1 MTLALLITAA
11 TGAWA
16 DGIVC
21 TASDLGKVLC
31 TDGSIYENVSAA
43 TTAGKTAAA
52 VIAYVDETNKNG
64 LAIALADESS
74 SMIWSTAKSTCE
86 SKTPTVTGA
95 NWCLPSQDQWK
106 QMFKANGDNDASYT
120 GLNTT
125 ITTAGGTTLPEYA
138 TYWSSSEVDPGVKA
152 YRVGLISDYAG
163 WSNATEG
170 SSGQVRACLA
180 FDIVDP
186 NAIEVTPG
194 EAANTWTFTMPAF
207 DVEIAPIYAPTAM
220 FATDGNL
227 VLTPTAI
234 EGVYAESNDPIVT
247 AGTVAKIGET
257 ENVQGT
263 LMYAVTSTNQATAP
277 ALDAFSADVP
287 TAKDIT
293 VASDVLVW
301 YYIQGQDTPD
311 GQEATAENTFNDSE
325 ICATP
330 LPVTILSNKF
340 DINFNAANDNTIEA
354 GKATVTVGG
363 TAATV
368 TEGKLEGV
376 KMGSEV
382 KMTAKEGYK
391 FRKVEVKK
399 SAAPRPLAE
408 AVAADLGKIAGADGN
423 IYDTKAAAEAA
434 NTTAVA
440 MIAYVG
446 TASDCAHGLAIALAD
461 ESGTKDFGAAGTAC
475 SGKAAVTG
483 GTWRLPSI
491 KDWQYMF
498 IGCGASGSY
507 SDNPSSMSYS
517 GLASKLTTA
526 QGDALQPGYYWSSTE
541 YFPGTD
547 AWDVSF
553 DGSSNASFGPEN
565 ESIDS
570 PRVRAC
576 LAF

>member
-1 MTLALLITAA
+1 MTLALLITAV

-43 TTAGKTAAA
+43 TTAGKTAVAM
-52 VIAYVDETNKNG
+52 IAYVDETNKNG
-64 LAIALADESS
+64 LAIALDDEGARV
-74 SMIWSTAKSTCE
+74 WSEAVSTCE
-86 SKTPTVTGA
+86 GKTPTVTGA

-106 QMFKANGDNDASYT
+106 QMFKANGGNEGSYT
-120 GLNTT
+120 GLNAT
-125 ITTAGGTTLPEYA
+125 ITTAGGYA
-138 TYWSSSEVDPGVKA
+138 LQDWTDYWSSTPVDGENAWVVSTENSAASWIA
-152 YRVGLISDYAG
+152 YNKECGF
-163 WSNATEG
+163 
-170 SSGQVRACLA
+170 QVRACLA
-180 FDIVDP
+180 FDITEP
-186 NAIEVTPG
+186 GIEVEWNATTKTG
-194 EAANTWTFTMPAF
+194 TFEMPAY

-277 ALDAFSADVP
+277 ALTAFSADVP

-301 YYIQGQDTPD
+301 YYIKGADTPQ

-330 LPVTILSNKF
+330 ITVTVLSNKF
-340 DINFNAANDNTIEA
+340 DIQFKAANDNTIEA

>member
-1 MTLALLITAA
+1 MTLALLLTAV

-16 DGIVC
+16 EEKMVTINSSTMSSGAVTATGFGILLDNLYVNVN
-21 TASDLGKVLC
+21 TA
-31 TDGSIYENVSAA
+31 
-43 TTAGKTAAA
+43 
-52 VIAYVDETNKNG
+52 
-64 LAIALADESS
+64 
-74 SMIWSTAKSTCE
+74 
-86 SKTPTVTGA
+86 
-95 NWCLPSQDQWK
+95 
-106 QMFKANGDNDASYT
+106 
-120 GLNTT
+120 T
-125 ITTAGGTTLPEYA
+125 ITTSEGVITKMVIKKGDIYVDAFTEANVGVAPGTITYGSDEITVTDINAESVTLSRKGGDN
-138 TYWSSSEVDPGVKA
+138 WSTSSVDVYYGAAEPPLTVAWDASTKTGTFSMPG
-152 YRVGLISDYAG
+152 SDVVL
-163 WSNATEG
+163 T
-170 SSGQVRACLA
+170 
-180 FDIVDP
+180 
-186 NAIEVTPG
+186 
-194 EAANTWTFTMPAF
+194 
-207 DVEIAPIYAPTAM
+207 PIYAKAAA
-220 FATDGNL
+220 FATTGTEPEVKTL
-227 VLTPTAI
+227 LPEAA
-234 EGVYAESNDPIVT
+234 EGVI
-247 AGTVAKIGET
+247 AGTDASLIAEGTGIVAFAGTST
-257 ENVQGT
+257 EVTQGT
-263 LMYAVTSTNQATAP
+263 LMYAIGTSATEAP
-277 ALDAFSADVP
+277 ALTAFSPTVP
-287 TAKDIT
+287 TAKDYDDAAT
-293 VASDVLVW
+293 VYVW
-301 YYIQGQDTPD
+301 YYIQGADTPQ
-311 GQEATAENTFNDSE
+311 GEAATLDNTFNNSDIAS
-325 ICATP
+325 
-330 LPVTILSNKF
+330 LNVTVLSNKF
-340 DINFNAANDNTIEA
+340 DIQFKAANDNTIEA

>member
-1 MTLALLITAA
+1 MTLALLLTAV

-16 DGIVC
+16 EEKMVTINSSTMSSGAVTATGFGILLDNLYVNVN
-21 TASDLGKVLC
+21 TA
-31 TDGSIYENVSAA
+31 
-43 TTAGKTAAA
+43 
-52 VIAYVDETNKNG
+52 
-64 LAIALADESS
+64 
-74 SMIWSTAKSTCE
+74 
-86 SKTPTVTGA
+86 
-95 NWCLPSQDQWK
+95 
-106 QMFKANGDNDASYT
+106 
-120 GLNTT
+120 T
-125 ITTAGGTTLPEYA
+125 ITTSEGVITKMVIKKGDIYVDAFTEANVGVAPGTITYGSDEITVTDINAESVTLSRKGGDN
-138 TYWSSSEVDPGVKA
+138 WSTSSVDVYYG
-152 YRVGLISDYAG
+152 
-163 WSNATEG
+163 
-170 SSGQVRACLA
+170 
-180 FDIVDP
+180 
-186 NAIEVTPG
+186 
-194 EAANTWTFTMPAF
+194 AAEPPLTVAWDASTKTGTFEMPAY

-257 ENVQGT
+257 ENPQGIV
-263 LMYAVTSTNQATAP
+263 MYAVTSTNQATAP
-277 ALDAFSADVP
+277 ALDAFSPDVP

-293 VASDVLVW
+293 VAGDVLVW
-301 YYIQGQDTPD
+301 YYIKGADTPQ
-311 GQEATAENTFNDSE
+311 GETATAENTFNDSE

-330 LPVTILSNKF
+330 ITVTVLNNKF
-340 DINFNAANDNTIEA
+340 DIQFNAANDNTIEA

-376 KMGSEV
+376 KM
-382 KMTAKEGYK
+382 

-423 IYDTKAAAEAA
+423 IYDTKAAAEAVA
-434 NTTAVA
+434 TGNAVA